1 MRIKL
6 KTTGIIFKEKSE
18 MKLLPLIHP
27 VPIVVIGTRVI
38 ENNIANFTTIGDI
51 AIAGINPPLI
61 MTSLNHSHLSRKCI
75 DKENR
80 FSVNI
85 VEDYLIEKVDYC
97 GMNSGKDV
105 NKNNIFTYQWLDNTP
120 IIKDTQ
126 IALVCEVEK
135 RVQIEQR
142 VIYVARVINQ
152 SIKDDLKL
160 DELRTISYGL
170 DNNYYSIGT
179 PIAKGYTIGKKV

>member
-1 MRIKL
+1 
-6 KTTGIIFKEKSE
+6 
-18 MKLLPLIHP
+18 
-27 VPIVVIGTRVI
+27 
-38 ENNIANFTTIGDI
+38 
-51 AIAGINPPLI
+51 
-61 MTSLNHSHLSRKCI
+61 
-75 DKENR
+75 
-80 FSVNI
+80 
-85 VEDYLIEKVDYC
+85 
-97 GMNSGKDV
+97 MNSGKDV

-152 SIKDDLKL
+152 LIKDDLKL